1 MGKRLGLL
9 RAIYLVSAS
18 CMGSFAFAFDTGVIS
33 GVLTLESFQRD
44 FGYTQAQ
51 KTTVNSN
58 AVSILQAGAFFGC
71 FFTTPV
77 ASRLGRRSGLIL
89 SSLIFT
95 VGTVLQVINAH
106 TLGTFYAGRVIAG
119 VGIGAATVLIPM
131 YAAEMS
137 PKEFRGRLG
146 ACFQW
151 FFALGVMVA
160 YWVTYAVSRDQP
172 SATKQWQIALGLQ
185 LLPSTLLLAGMCTVR
200 ESARWLATQGRTEA
214 AWDSLRWVRGGEETA
229 ELRAEFDEILRG
241 IEEETRVREH
251 FTWRELLLPANRY
264 RLFIAVTIQLCAQLS
279 GNTSLAYYATQIF
292 AAVGAGSSAT
302 LVTGFF
308 GVVKVLGVT
317 VFQLFVMDRIGRR
330 VPFMVG
336 AGAMGSFMLIIACVL
351 ATHPTPSTMTTTTGT
366 TPAGIA
372 MIIMTYA
379 EAFSF
384 NMSWGPLP
392 WLYVGEIFSSRT
404 REVGVTVGA
413 ASQWL
418 FNFMMSQVTPHAISN
433 IGWRMFLMFAI
444 FNYAIIGYSWAF
456 LRETSQ
462 HSLEEMQNVFG
473 GGAAAAGEASLD
485 KRLEEEPEPT
495 RGEQSGPAPEASQSQ
510 SQSPSP
516 SSIQEQP

>member
-33 GVLTLESFQRD
+33 GVLTLESFQKD

-77 ASRLGRRSGLIL
+77 AARLGRRSGLII
-89 SSLIFT
+89 SSLVFT
-95 VGTVLQVINAH
+95 LGTILQVINAH

-119 VGIGAATVLIPM
+119 IGIGAATVLIPM

-151 FFALGVMVA
+151 FFACGVMVA
-160 YWVTYAVSRDQP
+160 YWVTYAVSKDQP

-185 LLPSTLLLAGMCTVR
+185 LLPSTLLLAGMCTVK
-200 ESARWLATQGRTEA
+200 ESARWLAAKGRTDA

-229 ELRAEFDEILRG
+229 ELRQEFDEILTG
-241 IEEETRVREH
+241 LEEEARVRENW
-251 FTWRELLLPANRY
+251 TWRELLLPANRY
-264 RLFIAVTIQLCAQLS
+264 RIFIAVTIQLCAQLT

-292 AAVGAGSSAT
+292 AAVGAGTSAK

-308 GVVKVLGVT
+308 GVVKVVGVS

-330 VPFMVG
+330 IPFMVG

-351 ATHPTPSTMTTTTGT
+351 ATHPTKASTGAAETGAT
-366 TPAGIA
+366 HAGIA

-418 FNFMMSQVTPHAISN
+418 FNFMMSQVTPHAIEN

-444 FNYAIIGYSWAF
+444 FNYSIIGYSWFF
-456 LRETSQ
+456 LRETSR

-473 GGAAAAGEASLD
+473 GGPRQKGTDDDET
-485 KRLEEEPEPT
+485 EPSVKT
-495 RGEQSGPAPEASQSQ
+495 A
-510 SQSPSP
+510 
-516 SSIQEQP
+516 

>member
-18 CMGSFAFAFDTGVIS
+18 CMGSFAFAFDTGVIM
-33 GVLTLESFQRD
+33 
-44 FGYTQAQ
+44 
-51 KTTVNSN
+51 
-58 AVSILQAGAFFGC
+58 SILQAGAFFGC

-77 ASRLGRRSGLIL
+77 ASRLGRRTGLII
-89 SSLIFT
+89 SSLVFT
-95 VGTVLQVINAH
+95 LGTILQVINTH

-137 PKEFRGRLG
+137 PKEVRGRLG

-151 FFALGVMVA
+151 FFACGVMVA
-160 YWVTYAVSRDQP
+160 YWVTYAVSKDQP

-185 LLPSTLLLAGMCTVR
+185 LLPSTLLLAGMCTVK
-200 ESARWLATQGRTEA
+200 ESARWLAAQGRTDA

-229 ELRAEFDEILRG
+229 DLRQEFDEILTG
-241 IEEETRVREH
+241 LQEEARVRENW
-251 FTWRELLLPANRY
+251 TWRELLLPANRY
-264 RLFIAVTIQLCAQLS
+264 RIFIAVTIQLCAQLT

-292 AAVGAGSSAT
+292 AAVGAGTSAK

-308 GVVKVLGVT
+308 GVVKVVGVS
-317 VFQLFVMDRIGRR
+317 VFQLLVMDRIGRR

-351 ATHPTPSTMTTTTGT
+351 ATHPTKASPGGAETGATTH
-366 TPAGIA
+366 AGIA

-418 FNFMMSQVTPHAISN
+418 FNFMMSQVTPHAIEN

-444 FNYAIIGYSWAF
+444 FNYSIIGYSWFF
-456 LRETSQ
+456 LRETSR

-473 GGAAAAGEASLD
+473 GRPREKSSTD
-485 KRLEEEPEPT
+485 ETEP
-495 RGEQSGPAPEASQSQ
+495 SAKPA
-510 SQSPSP
+510 
-516 SSIQEQP
+516 

>member
-1 MGKRLGLL
+1 
-9 RAIYLVSAS
+9 
-18 CMGSFAFAFDTGVIS
+18 MGSFVFAFYTGVNS

-44 FGYTQAQ
+44 FRYTQAQ

-77 ASRLGRRSGLIL
+77 ASRLGRRTGLII
-89 SSLIFT
+89 SSLVFT
-95 VGTVLQVINAH
+95 LGTVLQVINTH

-137 PKEFRGRLG
+137 PKEVRGRLG

-151 FFALGVMVA
+151 FFACGVMVA
-160 YWVTYAVSRDQP
+160 YWVTYAVSKDQP

-185 LLPSTLLLAGMCTVR
+185 LLPSTLLLAGMCTVK
-200 ESARWLATQGRTEA
+200 ESARWLAAQGRTDA

-229 ELRAEFDEILRG
+229 DLRQEFDEILTG
-241 IEEETRVREH
+241 LQEEARVRENW
-251 FTWRELLLPANRY
+251 TWRELLLPANRY
-264 RLFIAVTIQLCAQLS
+264 RIFIAVTIQLCAQLT

-292 AAVGAGSSAT
+292 AAVGAGTSAK

-308 GVVKVLGVT
+308 GVVKVVGVS
-317 VFQLFVMDRIGRR
+317 VFQLLVMDRIGRR

-351 ATHPTPSTMTTTTGT
+351 ATHPTKASPGGAETGATTH
-366 TPAGIA
+366 AGIA

-418 FNFMMSQVTPHAISN
+418 FNFMMSQVTPHAIEN

-444 FNYAIIGYSWAF
+444 FNYSIIGYSWFF
-456 LRETSQ
+456 LRETSR
-462 HSLEEMQNVFG
+462 HSLEEMQKVFG
-473 GGAAAAGEASLD
+473 GRPREKSSTD
-485 KRLEEEPEPT
+485 ETEP
-495 RGEQSGPAPEASQSQ
+495 SAKPA
-510 SQSPSP
+510 
-516 SSIQEQP
+516 